1 MQVHLLSFVYW
12 YSRQISPVRLEI
24 SLGGRSAKVCLS
36 AKFFVPAFKV
46 SILYSFGG
54 SICQSMFICQVL
66 CTGIQGISALFI
78 GGVYL
83 PKYVHLPSFVYW
95 YSRQISAVRLEISL
109 GGPSAKVCLSAKF
122 LYQYSRNLCS
132 IHLGVYLPKYVHL
145 PSFLHWY
152 SRQILSVRVKISYFI
167 WGVFGGVS
175 RVLQVSRGCYICHDS
190 TMLTDS
196 LLP

>member
-95 YSRQISAVRLEISL
+95 YSRQISAVRLKISL

-122 LYQYSRNLCS
+122 FVPVFKASMLYSFGGPSPKVCS
-132 IHLGVYLPKYVHL
+132 SAKLSMY
-145 PSFLHWY
+145 WY
-152 SRQILSVRVKISYFI
+152 SRQISPVRVKISYFHL
-167 WGVFGGVS
+167 GGVWGCFKGAAGVKG
-175 RVLQVSRGCYICHDS
+175 VLH
-190 TMLTDS
+190 
-196 LLP
+196 LP